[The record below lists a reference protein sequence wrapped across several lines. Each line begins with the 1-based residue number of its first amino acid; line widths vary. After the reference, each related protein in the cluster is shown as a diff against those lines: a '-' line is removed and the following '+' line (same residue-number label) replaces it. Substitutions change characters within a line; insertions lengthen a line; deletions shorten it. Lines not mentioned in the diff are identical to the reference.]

1 MLDIQIYFVCVCIM
15 HMLVPINTDC
25 MLPKKL
31 KILTDTAE
39 TINLFKLIFWLMT

>member
-1 MLDIQIYFVCVCIM
+1 MLDMQIYFVCVCIM
-15 HMLVPINTDC
+15 HMLVPINTDG